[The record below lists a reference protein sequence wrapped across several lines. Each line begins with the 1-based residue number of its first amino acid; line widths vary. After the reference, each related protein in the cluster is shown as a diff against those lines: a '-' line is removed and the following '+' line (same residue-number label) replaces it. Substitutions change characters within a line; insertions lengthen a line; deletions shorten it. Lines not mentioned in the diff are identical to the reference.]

1 MKYLI
6 LFLTLLISEASFAQI
21 ALPFPG
27 PGARSGGVPI
37 SAPVSIGTNAAAST
51 QTNTITTAVA
61 CPVGGTV
68 FVATHFLKSTTISVS
83 TTTDS
88 AGNTYARVVQAGWN
102 ATNNDNQELWFAP
115 VTSNLA
121 ISATIVTTLSAT
133 PTAANPWPAVA
144 ACATAGLISAP
155 LDKTISTKYEPC
167 TSCTM
172 ASGSSTT
179 LTQANELVIGAL
191 GFYNSTPTITE
202 GSGFTQTVD
211 LNAGAPNNLRAHIAH
226 QIVAATTAINYQ
238 PSINTTVFGGSML
251 GSFKGF

>member
-1 MKYLI
+1 MRL
-6 LFLTLLISEASFAQI
+6 LLAALTLLLTQSAWAQI

-27 PGARSGGVPI
+27 PGSRSAVVPI
-37 SAPVSIGTNAAAST
+37 TAPVSIGTNAAAST
-51 QTNTITTAVA
+51 QTNTITTSVA

-68 FVATHFLKSTTISVS
+68 FVATHFLKTTTISVS

-121 ISATIVTTLSAT
+121 ISATIVTTLSAA
-133 PTAANPWPAVA
+133 PLAANPWPAVA
-144 ACATAGLISAP
+144 ACATGLISAP
-155 LDKTISTKYEPC
+155 LDKNISTKYEPC

-179 LTQANELVIGAL
+179 LSQANELIIGAL

-202 GSGFTQTVD
+202 GSGFTQVVD
-211 LNAGAPNNLRAHIAH
+211 LNAGAPNNLRAHMAY

-251 GSFKGF
+251 GTFKGN